1 MLGVKR
7 TANTAYLNDTLG
19 MISSGDVNGTVSLH
33 NFQSG
38 ISGVK
43 GNASILCENGTVNK
57 HYSSDV
63 AILSK
68 TLNVVGFLMEG
79 NTSTTI
85 NLYGATQT
93 VGSPNSQ
100 IICTGGNSSAIN
112 NGP

>member
-68 TLNVVGFLMEG
+68 TLNVAGFLMEG

-85 NLYGATQT
+85 HLNCMVQRR
-93 VGSPNSQ
+93 Q
-100 IICTGGNSSAIN
+100 
-112 NGP
+112 